1 MSNAEER
8 KSAKES
14 LDAAVEQLSKD
25 GNVKLK
31 ALAGGKATSEQREQ
45 VMQAE
50 MPTIEAASK
59 EKLSALEAERDEID
73 KLVTALEEEK
83 RESRMKLE
91 HVSARLVTAQEKQR
105 EHMQRVDELRQQQEA
120 ERGVAVSKIS
130 EEATAQKIAIEEED
144 LTRSIM
150 ELARR
155 AHSEVGEK
163 LSTSTSTLETT
174 LTQLKGLFADATKD
188 HVNYLTER
196 LSSCGRV
203 AESCIQALQSHDNSS
218 SVISVLGESSP
229 VSAADQARGA
239 SRHAELR
246 AELERKLRRAIDAV
260 QVLWLDAEAFKR
272 GFGDDL
278 EGKGLW
284 EPLEA
289 QYLELEAKLK
299 PWDEKLQAAAA
310 AAPAPAD
317 PASAALPTLDAAMT
331 TPRGGPAGRFGED
344 VAAAAADIP
353 SLASV
358 SPPPPVSAG

>member
-120 ERGVAVSKIS
+120 ERGLAVTKIS
-130 EEATAQKIAIEEED
+130 EEASAQKTAIEEED
-144 LTRSIM
+144 LTRSII

-163 LSTSTSTLETT
+163 LSTSTSHLETT

-188 HVNYLTER
+188 HVNYLQER

-203 AESCIQALQSHDNSS
+203 AESCIQALQSHENSS
-218 SVISVLGESSP
+218 SVMAVLGESSP
-229 VSAADQARGA
+229 VSAADQAKGA

-246 AELERKLRRAIDAV
+246 QELERKLRRAIDAV
-260 QVLWLDAEAFKR
+260 LVLWLDAETFKR
-272 GFGDDL
+272 GFEDDL
-278 EGKGLW
+278 RGKGLW

-299 PWDEKLQAAAA
+299 PWDEKLQAAEVS
-310 AAPAPAD
+310 AD
-317 PASAALPTLDAAMT
+317 AALPTLEAM
-331 TPRGGPAGRFGED
+331 TPRGERTADRF
-344 VAAAAADIP
+344 
-353 SLASV
+353 
-358 SPPPPVSAG
+358 